1 VFLALGL
8 GILVGTTV
16 LNDSL
21 VTSLQRRTETLQQ
34 VTSDLREQLDVAL
47 QRAAQSELS
56 ATDVQPFL
64 LPDRLAGQP
73 VVIVT
78 VEGADG
84 GALDEA
90 AAALDLAGAR
100 TIAMI
105 TVQPEIVPDGGAT
118 TQELAKALG
127 LPADTAPGDLMAAAA
142 EALAGRLAESP
153 VRADAGADLLGELL
167 NGGFVVAPGLSDAD
181 LAEVGGPGQVIVI
194 VGGASASSQPAT
206 KGFLIPLVGDLID
219 REMTTAAA
227 EGSDRTST
235 FLSST
240 ADAVGSTALVTVDG
254 LDQSV
259 GGNALVLGIAQALQ
273 TGEGGSFGLGDQASQ
288 QLPTP
293 PA

>member
-47 QRAAQSELS
+47 QRAAQSERVV
-56 ATDVQPFL
+56 ADGQPFL
-64 LPDRLAGQP
+64 LADRLAGQA

-90 AAALDLAGAR
+90 AAALDLSGAR
-100 TIAMI
+100 TIATI
-105 TVQPEIVPDGGAT
+105 TVQPEIVPDGGANA
-118 TQELAKALG
+118 QELAKVLG
-127 LPADTAPGDLMAAAA
+127 LPADTAPGDLVAAAA
-142 EALAGRLAESP
+142 EALAGRLAEAT
-153 VRADAGADLLGELL
+153 VHADPGADLLGQLL
-167 NGGFVVAPGLSDAD
+167 NGGFVVAPGLSDANLD
-181 LAEVGGPGQVIVI
+181 EVGGPGQVIVV
-194 VGGASASSQPAT
+194 VGGASASSQPVT
-206 KGFLIPLVGDLID
+206 QGFLTPLVAGLID
-219 REMTTAAA
+219 LEMTAAAA
-227 EGSDRTST
+227 EGSDKTST

-254 LDQSV
+254 LDQDA
-259 GGNALVLGIAQALQ
+259 GGNALVLGVAQALQ
-273 TGEGGSFGLGDQASQ
+273 TGEGGSFGVGDQASQ
-288 QLPTP
+288 PLPTP

>member
-34 VTSDLREQLDVAL
+34 VTSDLRQQLDVAL
-47 QRAAQSELS
+47 QQSAQWERFAA
-56 ATDVQPFL
+56 DVQPFA
-64 LPDRLAGQP
+64 LADHLTGQP
-73 VVIVT
+73 VVMVT

-90 AAALDLAGAR
+90 AAALNLAGAR
-100 TIAMI
+100 TIATI
-105 TVQPEIVPDGGAT
+105 TVQSEIVPDGGAN
-118 TQELAKALG
+118 TQELAKILG
-127 LPADTAPGDLMAAAA
+127 VPADTAPGDLMGAAA
-142 EALAGRLAESP
+142 EALAGRLAEAP
-153 VRADAGADLLGELL
+153 VHVDAGADFLGRLL

-181 LAEVGGPGQVIVI
+181 LADVGGPGQVIVV
-194 VGGASASSQPAT
+194 VGGATASSQPVTRA
-206 KGFLIPLVGDLID
+206 FLTPLVGGLID
-219 REMTTAAA
+219 RQMTTAAA
-227 EGSDRTST
+227 EGSDGTST

-273 TGEGGSFGLGDQASQ
+273 TGEGGSFGVGDQAAQ
-288 QLPTP
+288 PLPTP